1 MKKVNGKYVL
11 ILIMMVPLLIVAA
24 CSSGDG
30 SGDESSENT
39 LELVYKSPDDTFKS
53 WMKDVKKQFEKEHDI
68 SVKITEIKSN
78 EGDYP
83 NKKVLM
89 MKSEETAPDIVME
102 DSFQIKADSA
112 AGYLEPL
119 TEEVN
124 NWDDWKQFYDPVKE
138 GVTGADDEVYGVPI
152 STDVR
157 GLWYNKKVFEEAG
170 LDVPWKPE
178 SWEDVL
184 SAAGAIKDQVEVP
197 MWMNSGKAMG
207 EGTTMQTFLPLL
219 YGTGSKLYDEE
230 SEKWLVKSEG
240 FQDALQFVEKI
251 YANDLGPSLSWGIT
265 GQAGAKVSTEL
276 MPEGEVGIALDGNW
290 MSSNWV
296 ESGNAPWPEWE
307 DSIDIAPMPTQN
319 GQEPGKVTVSGGWTL
334 AVPAKADN
342 KDLATEFIKLA
353 TSKENLRYG
362 TALTPRK
369 DIAKLDEYEQIAY
382 QQKITDFLEFTHY
395 RPTYENYPSVSS
407 NIQAAVEA
415 VATDNL
421 SPEEAM
427 EQFAN
432 DVKRDVGE
440 ENTTSE

>member
-1 MKKVNGKYVL
+1 
-11 ILIMMVPLLIVAA
+11 
-24 CSSGDG
+24 
-30 SGDESSENT
+30 
-39 LELVYKSPDDTFKS
+39 
-53 WMKDVKKQFEKEHDI
+53 
-68 SVKITEIKSN
+68 

-138 GVTGADDEVYGVPI
+138 GVTGADEEVYGVPI

-290 MSSNWV
+290 M
-296 ESGNAPWPEWE
+296 
-307 DSIDIAPMPTQN
+307 
-319 GQEPGKVTVSGGWTL
+319 
-334 AVPAKADN
+334 
-342 KDLATEFIKLA
+342 
-353 TSKENLRYG
+353 
-362 TALTPRK
+362 
-369 DIAKLDEYEQIAY
+369 
-382 QQKITDFLEFTHY
+382 
-395 RPTYENYPSVSS
+395 
-407 NIQAAVEA
+407 
-415 VATDNL
+415 
-421 SPEEAM
+421 
-427 EQFAN
+427 
-432 DVKRDVGE
+432 
-440 ENTTSE
+440 